1 MIKKRLGYFDL
12 RITKSHHFLKKIFAL
27 GIVLYGLLFI
37 LKDQASLSVFCEVG
51 LNYFVPGIGLL
62 FLISFYLSLKFEKTL
77 DQPPLMIFLLSMVIK
92 MLGSLTIFLVYL
104 LKHLGPDNE
113 GAMVFVLT
121 YLAFEF
127 LEIKRFLAILRPDSR
142 ENTPE

>member
-1 MIKKRLGYFDL
+1 
-12 RITKSHHFLKKIFAL
+12 LKKIFAL

-37 LKDQASLSVFCEVG
+37 LKDQTSLLVFCEVG

-62 FLISFYLSLKFEKTL
+62 FLITYYLSLKFEKTL